1 MIEQAEEVYS
11 QVVYSVVHSIGRAA
25 GANTPND
32 LLDYA
37 RKVFQFGIERHQDIV
52 QSVRQ
57 INVISISRIRSS
69 HFIYKLEFSAARGG
83 ATVGCRSGSSSQ
95 RQGR

>member
-25 GANTPND
+25 GANTPDD

-57 INVISISRIRSS
+57 INVISISLNCSN
-69 HFIYKLEFSAARGG
+69 KLAHYLMRTQFKAKVLLASI
-83 ATVGCRSGSSSQ
+83 VM
-95 RQGR
+95 